1 MSHTAKSRIYGAAF
15 GLLMALL
22 AGAIRYGLG
31 GAQVG
36 GRYGLMVIGMIVIG
50 AASWGGTGWA
60 RTPAPHQEKKIE

>member
-15 GLLMALL
+15 GLLMA
-22 AGAIRYGLG
+22 GAIRYGLG
-31 GAQVG
+31 EHSSVADMAI
-36 GRYGLMVIGMIVIG
+36 MVIGMIVIG